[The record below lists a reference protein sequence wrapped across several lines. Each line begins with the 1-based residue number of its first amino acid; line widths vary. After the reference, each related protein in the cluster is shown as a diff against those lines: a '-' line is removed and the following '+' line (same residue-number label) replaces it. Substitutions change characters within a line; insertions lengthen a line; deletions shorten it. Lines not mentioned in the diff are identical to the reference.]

1 MIIYEPPTPV
11 EGAPNLTKGRSVFD
25 VTYNENGDQ
34 LFKCPYPRNKDM
46 VISALSKVHDP
57 KYVKSI
63 FNGVC
68 PNGYGVNNQKM
79 NDHSAHSCLILRD
92 AARSVRYAASIN
104 APIFAPVSGFHHSGY
119 AYGGGYCTF
128 NGLVLAADAFRYVHG
143 HSTNV
148 LIIDGDG
155 HFGDGTADLIAH
167 GSRDWLTQCS
177 LDKSSVGGDAL
188 RSLRLAREALAAKNW
203 DLVLYQA
210 GADSHIDDPYMSGY
224 LNDEEWKARDEIVFG
239 HCAKNRIPCVFNLAG
254 GYNGS
259 KTILLHTSTVTTA
272 RQVYGEPKRARL

>member
-11 EGAPNLTKGRSVFD
+11 EGAPNLTKGKSVFD
-25 VTYNENGDQ
+25 VAYNYNGDT
-34 LFKCPYPRNKDM
+34 LITCPYPRDRDL
-46 VISALSKVHDP
+46 VISMLSKVHDP
-57 KYVKSI
+57 RYVTSI
-63 FNGVC
+63 FNGIC
-68 PNGYGVNNQKM
+68 ANGYGLDNPKV

-92 AARSVRYAASIN
+92 AVLVARHAAKIGDVV
-104 APIFAPVSGFHHSGY
+104 FAPVSGFHHSGY

-128 NGLVLAADAFRYVHG
+128 NGLVMAAEAFKYSNGRTA
-143 HSTNV
+143 SV

-167 GSRDWLTQCS
+167 GSRHWLRQCS
-177 LDKSSVGGDAL
+177 LDKGTVGGDSL
-188 RSLRLAREALAAKNW
+188 RSLRLTREALLSKNW

-239 HCAKNRIPCVFNLAG
+239 HCAKNKIPCVFNLAG

-259 KTILLHTSTVTTA
+259 KTISLHTSTVSTA
-272 RQVYGEPKRARL
+272 RQVYGEPKRCHL